1 MNYITHVNNLIRTNV
16 AQHSPLVMFGQNI
29 GAGSCIGGLTRGL
42 KTGEGR
48 HVLNTPNSENT
59 LVATGFG
66 LLLNGVSSIF
76 FMKQQDFLLLGIDQ
90 LVNTYNLVRRRKLTN
105 SFTIFNVVVDSGYE
119 GPQSALNNFHDFCS
133 IARIP
138 GYAVTNKH
146 DAEVLIGRHL
156 VAPGFRIIGTSQRL
170 CRLEVLENPEP
181 VSHDADGEIFQ
192 YSEGDDVTVACF
204 NFSFPQGQAFC
215 AELKKHGLGASL
227 FSVNAMLPVNW
238 KRILESAQRTR
249 KLVVLDDSKS
259 VNSCCQH
266 LVIAAQQELKL
277 ERLLFLTRK
286 KTDEALSPNADEF
299 ILDHASVM
307 TQLGFALEPSRSTPV
322 PTLAAAGLAK
332 ATV

>member
-1 MNYITHVNNLIRTNV
+1 MNYITHVNNLIKAHV

-29 GAGSCIGGLTRGL
+29 GAGSCISGLTRGL
-42 KTGEGR
+42 KSGDGR
-48 HVLNTPNSENT
+48 HVLNTPNCELT
-59 LVATGFG
+59 LVGTGFG
-66 LLLNGVSSIF
+66 LMLNGVNSIF

-90 LVNTYNLVRRRKLTN
+90 LVNTYNLIRRRKLSS

-138 GYAVTNKH
+138 GYAMTNKL
-146 DAEVLIGRHL
+146 DAEAIIGRHL
-156 VAPGFRIIGTSQRL
+156 VAPGFRIIGVSQRL
-170 CRLEVLENPEP
+170 WRAELPENPEP

-204 NFSFPQGQAFC
+204 NFSFPQGRGLC
-215 AELKKHGLGASL
+215 AELKQHGFNASL

-238 KRILESAQRTR
+238 RRILQSAQRTG

-259 VNSCCQH
+259 VNTSCQH
-266 LVIAAQQELKL
+266 LVIAAREELKL

-299 ILDHASVM
+299 VLDHANVM
-307 TQLGFALEPSRSTPV
+307 SQLGFSLEPNRSAPV
-322 PTLAAAGLAK
+322 PTLAPAGRGAAA
-332 ATV
+332 V

>member
-1 MNYITHVNNLIRTNV
+1 MNYITHVNNLVRATV

-29 GAGSCIGGLTRGL
+29 GAGSCISGFTRGL
-42 KTGEGR
+42 KSGDGR
-48 HVLNTPNSENT
+48 HVLNTPNCENT

-66 LLLNGVSSIF
+66 LMMNGVNAIF

-90 LVNTYNLVRRRKLTN
+90 LVNTYNLIRRRKLST

-138 GYAVTNKH
+138 GYAMTNKH
-146 DAEVLIGRHL
+146 DAEIIIGKHL
-156 VAPGFRIIGTSQRL
+156 VSPGFRILGISQRL
-170 CRLEVLENPEP
+170 FRSDLLENSAP

-204 NFSFPQGQAFC
+204 NFSFPQGRAFC
-215 AELKKHGLGASL
+215 AELKKHGRSASL

-238 KRILESAQRTR
+238 QRILESAQRTG
-249 KLVVLDDSKS
+249 KLVVIDDSKS
-259 VNSCCQH
+259 VNMSCQH

-277 ERLLFLTRK
+277 ERLVFLTRK
-286 KTDEALSPNADEF
+286 KTDELISPNADEF
-299 ILDHASVM
+299 VLDHAGVM
-307 TQLGFALEPSRSTPV
+307 AQLDFAPAATPV
-322 PTLAAAGLAK
+322 PRIPDLAN
-332 ATV
+332 ATA